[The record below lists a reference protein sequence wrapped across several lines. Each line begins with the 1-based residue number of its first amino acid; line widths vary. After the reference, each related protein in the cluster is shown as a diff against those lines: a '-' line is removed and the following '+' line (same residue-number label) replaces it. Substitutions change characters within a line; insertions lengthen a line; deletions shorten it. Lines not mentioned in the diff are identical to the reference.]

1 MKRLATILA
10 ALGIGCARLSG
21 PEPAD
26 LVLRHG
32 SVYLGEA
39 GAARAESL
47 AIRSGKL
54 AYVGPDSGIAPYIGA
69 DTRSVELG
77 GRLVL
82 PAFHD
87 AHVHPISA
95 GLAAIRCPLAG
106 ISDRDALE
114 GRIRDCAES
123 QRGRAWV
130 EGSGWELPVFGA
142 ANPRAELLDAL
153 VPDRP
158 ALLRSADGHSAWA
171 NSRALAAAGVT
182 RDTPDPA
189 NGRIERDP
197 SSGEPSGTL
206 REAAMELVA
215 RAAPATTAQDL
226 ELALGRGL
234 AELARL
240 GVVCAHEAN
249 ATPAYWDAYLAY
261 GKSGAP
267 GPRVRAALALPPD
280 FASVDPL
287 PALEAARASAHG
299 DRVRAEAVKLFLD
312 GVIEARTAALIEPY
326 EGGDERGSTLLAPD
340 ALDALVARLD
350 AAGFQVHM
358 HAIGDRAARIGL
370 DAVERARAAAPAG
383 GTRHTIAHLQLVAA
397 DDLMRFAGLGVAAN
411 VQALWAQADPYITE
425 LTIPLIG
432 DERSLDLYPIGS
444 LFANADVVAAGSDW
458 PVSSA
463 DPLAAIEVGVTRRAD
478 DSGPG
483 PGWLPEQ
490 RADLAQMLAAYTRG
504 GAWLDGEE
512 RERGRLAP
520 GMAADLV
527 VLDRDLFELEPHEIS
542 SARVLWTLADGET
555 IWLDAP
561 TPLAG
566 AR

>member
-1 MKRLATILA
+1 MKRLATTLTSLA
-10 ALGIGCARLSG
+10 LGCARLSG

-32 SVYLGEA
+32 SVYTGEPD
-39 GAARAESL
+39 AARAESL
-47 AIRSGKL
+47 AIRNGRL
-54 AYVGPDSGIAPYIGA
+54 AYVGPDAAIAPYLGPR
-69 DTRSVELG
+69 TRVVELG

-87 AHVHPISA
+87 AHVHPIPA
-95 GLAAIRCPLAG
+95 GLAALGCALAG
-106 ISDRDALE
+106 ISAREALE
-114 GRIRDCAES
+114 ARIRACAES

-130 EGSGWELPVFGA
+130 EGSGWELPVFAG
-142 ANPRAELLDAL
+142 ANPQAELLDAL

-189 NGRIERDP
+189 RGRIERDP
-197 SSGEPSGTL
+197 RSGEPSGTL

-226 ELALGRGL
+226 ERALARGL

-249 ATPAYWDAYLAY
+249 ATPAYWDAYLSYAQ
-261 GKSGAP
+261 SGAP
-267 GPRVRAALALPPD
+267 GPRVRAALALPAD

-287 PALEAARASAHG
+287 PALSAARASARG
-299 DRVRAEAVKLFLD
+299 DRVRAVAVKLFID
-312 GVIEARTAALIEPY
+312 GVIEARTAALLEPY
-326 EGGDERGSTLLAPD
+326 QGTDEPGSPLLAPEI
-340 ALDALVARLD
+340 LDALVARLD

-358 HAIGDRAARIGL
+358 HAIGDRAVRIGL
-370 DAVERARAAAPAG
+370 DAVERARAAAPAR
-383 GTRHTIAHLQLVAA
+383 GTRHTIAHLELVAA
-397 DDLMRFAGLGVAAN
+397 DDLSRFARLGVAPN
-411 VQALWAQADPYITE
+411 VQPLWAQSDPYITE

-444 LFANADVVAAGSDW
+444 LFANAEVVAAGSDW

-463 DPLAAIEVGVTRRAD
+463 DPLAGIEVGVTRRAD

-490 RADLAQMLAAYTRG
+490 RADLSQMIAAYTRG

-512 RERGRLAP
+512 HERGTLSA
-520 GMAADLV
+520 GKAADLL
-527 VLDRDLFELEPHEIS
+527 VLDRDLFALEPHEIS

-555 IWLDAP
+555 IWLEEP